1 MVSIDGACRKSLYF
15 VRRKRSFPMTEY
27 LKLKKSNCVNCYKC
41 IRHCPVKSIKYST
54 GQAQIVS
61 DECILCGQ
69 CFVVC
74 PQNAK
79 EIRNDVPSA
88 MELIKSGPVI
98 ASLAPS
104 FVANYPGATAATM
117 EKALKQLGFT
127 GVEETAIGASIVK
140 TEYERIIA
148 EGKQEVIISTCCH
161 SVNTL
166 VEKYYPEVL
175 PYLATVVSPMQ
186 AHCQKIKQEH
196 PGAKTVFIGPCIS
209 KKAEADAYPGYA
221 DCVLTFEELSDW
233 LKQEGITV
241 EQGEDHLEESR
252 ARLFPTTGGILR
264 TMKCDS
270 PDYAYLVV
278 DGIENVLAALD
289 DIKQGRLKKCF
300 IEMSICAGS
309 CIGGPAMERERRRP
323 VTDTIAVNRYAGR
336 KDFVV
341 DQPDGK
347 DLIKDHRFIGLHR
360 QMPGEKEIEEI
371 LHKTGKFTKE
381 QELNCGACGY
391 STCRE
396 KAIAVYQGKADLN
409 MCLPFLTQ
417 KAQSFSDTIINNT
430 PNGIMVLNEDLEVQQ
445 INSAACHIMNI
456 RHASDVLGDQ
466 VIRILDPKVFLDVMS
481 SGRSIRD
488 EKIYL
493 AEYKRYVEQSVI
505 YDRSYHIV
513 MCIMR
518 DVTEEERERKKKEE
532 ISQST
537 IEVTDRVIE
546 KQMRVVQE
554 IASLLGETTAETKIA
569 LTNLKDSLND
579 E

>member
-104 FVANYPGATAATM
+104 FVANYPGATVATM

-430 PNGIMVLNEDLEVQQ
+430 PNGIIVLNEDLEVQQ

>member
-1 MVSIDGACRKSLYF
+1 
-15 VRRKRSFPMTEY
+15 MTEY

-221 DCVLTFEELSDW
+221 VRVLTFVEHSDW
-233 LKQEGITV
+233 LVQEGITV

-430 PNGIMVLNEDLEVQQ
+430 PNGIIVLNEDLEVQQ

>member
-1 MVSIDGACRKSLYF
+1 
-15 VRRKRSFPMTEY
+15 MTEY

-104 FVANYPGATAATM
+104 FVANYPGATVATM

-196 PGAKTVFIGPCIS
+196 PGTKTVFIGPCIS

-341 DQPDGK
+341 DQPECK

-430 PNGIMVLNEDLEVQQ
+430 PNGIIVLNEDLEVQQ

-569 LTNLKDSLND
+569 LTNLKESLND

>member
-196 PGAKTVFIGPCIS
+196 PGAKAVFIGPCIS

-430 PNGIMVLNEDLEVQQ
+430 PNGIIVLNEDLEVQQ

>member
-1 MVSIDGACRKSLYF
+1 
-15 VRRKRSFPMTEY
+15 MTEY

-196 PGAKTVFIGPCIS
+196 PGTKTVFIGPCIS

-341 DQPDGK
+341 DQPEGK

-430 PNGIMVLNEDLEVQQ
+430 PNGIIVLNEDLEVQQ

>member
-1 MVSIDGACRKSLYF
+1 
-15 VRRKRSFPMTEY
+15 MTEY

-104 FVANYPGATAATM
+104 FVANYPGATVATM

-430 PNGIMVLNEDLEVQQ
+430 PNGIIVLNEDLEVQQ
-445 INSAACHIMNI
+445 INSAACHIINI